1 MADDEI
7 LVPLIVRG
15 KEIGKVKTTRK
26 DVLAFE
32 IINEETIKEMENFYL
47 ADEIID
53 LD

>member
-1 MADDEI
+1 MADAEI

-32 IINEETIKEMENFYL
+32 IIDEEAIKDLETFYL
-47 ADEIID
+47 ADQIID
-53 LD
+53 LE